1 LSYRNPFVFRRK
13 PRASRVALAVTTLLL
28 GSAATAAN
36 WEFAPVI
43 EGGWRTNDNY
53 RLGLPTNEI
62 DVSGAEVDAALTM
75 RTVDPRLQ
83 IELTPR
89 VRATKFP
96 GDDDQDSTDYYFSG
110 LIADST
116 PIRDLGIRGDFS
128 REDVVRSELPAP
140 GDGGDLGSPETG
152 DSGRTL
158 ERSKRSMWRVAPYW
172 FYSVNELNR
181 LELDARYVDAN
192 FDNET
197 GGNLQDFSETGVSA
211 GWRHRYSERSSFVFR
226 AVASQFD
233 TQFTTDAYGADFQ
246 WDRQFSPLSR
256 MYARLGGRRTSSDER
271 GDDTSIIAGL
281 GGRWASQ
288 RNQFF
293 VDLTRTVE
301 PISAGTVV
309 ERYQLRL
316 RLDHDISPRVALVLG
331 ARGMHDE
338 DIDDASAYPTRKYAS
353 GEVGFEWRLQR
364 TLSLTATYNR
374 LWQEYED
381 EDADRN
387 SNGFLISLV
396 YEPKRTD

>member
-1 LSYRNPFVFRRK
+1 MSYRNPHM
-13 PRASRVALAVTTLLL
+13 PRASRVALAVSTLLL
-28 GSAATAAN
+28 GTAASAAN

-43 EGGWRTNDNY
+43 EGGWRTSDNY
-53 RLGLPTNEI
+53 RLSEPALETE
-62 DVSGAEVDAALTM
+62 VSGAEVDAALTM

-110 LIADST
+110 LIADRT
-116 PIRDLGIRGDFS
+116 PIRDLGVRGDFS

-158 ERSKRSMWRVAPYW
+158 ERSKRTMWRMVPYW
-172 FYSVNELNR
+172 FYNVNELNR
-181 LELDARYVDAN
+181 LEFDARYVDAK
-192 FDNET
+192 FDNE
-197 GGNLQDFSETGVSA
+197 GVRQLQDFSEAGVSA
-211 GWRHRYSERSSFVFR
+211 GWRHRYSERSSFLVR
-226 AVASQFD
+226 AVGSQFD
-233 TQFTTDAYGADFQ
+233 TTFTTDAYGADLQ
-246 WDRQFSPLSR
+246 WDHDFSPLSR
-256 MYARLGGRRTSSDER
+256 MYARVGGRRTSSDER
-271 GDDTSIIAGL
+271 GDETSVIAGL

-293 VDLTRTVE
+293 VDLTRSVE

-331 ARGMHDE
+331 ARGAHDE
-338 DIDDASAYPTRKYAS
+338 DIDETSTYPTRKFAS
-353 GEVGFEWRLQR
+353 GEVGLEWRVQR

-387 SNGFLISLV
+387 SNGFMISLV

>member
-1 LSYRNPFVFRRK
+1 MLYRNPRM
-13 PRASRVALAVTTLLL
+13 PRTSRLALAVSAMLL
-28 GSAATAAN
+28 GTAASAAN

-43 EGGWRTNDNY
+43 EGGWRTSDNY
-53 RLGLPTNEI
+53 RLSPPAIETE
-62 DVSGAEVDAALTM
+62 VSGAEIDAALTM

-96 GDDDQDSTDYYFSG
+96 GDEDQESTDYYFSG

-116 PIRDLGIRGDFS
+116 PIRDLGVRADYS
-128 REDVVRSELPAP
+128 REDVVRSELPSP
-140 GDGGDLGSPETG
+140 DDGGDLGSPETG

-158 ERSKRSMWRVAPYW
+158 ERSKRSMWRVVPYW
-172 FYSVNELNR
+172 FYNVSELNR
-181 LELDARYVDAN
+181 LEFDARYVDAQ
-192 FDNET
+192 FDNEGT
-197 GGNLQDFSETGVSA
+197 RQLQDFSEAGVSA
-211 GWRHRYSERSSFVFR
+211 GWRHRYSELSSFVVR
-226 AVASQFD
+226 AVGTQFD
-233 TQFTTDAYGADFQ
+233 TTFTTDAYGADLQ
-246 WDRQFSPLSR
+246 WDHNFSPLSR
-256 MYARLGGRRTSSDER
+256 MYVRLGGRKTSSDQN
-271 GDDTSIIAGL
+271 GDDTSVIAGL

-331 ARGMHDE
+331 ARGAHDQ
-338 DIDDASAYPTRKYAS
+338 DIDDASTYPSRKFAS
-353 GEVGFEWRLQR
+353 GDVGLEWRVTR
-364 TLSLTATYNR
+364 TLALTATYNR

-381 EDADRN
+381 EPADRN
-387 SNGFLISLV
+387 ANGFLISVV